1 MLSNRPKKTI
11 VVKKVERRTPDGK
24 LISTTRSKT
33 VYLVEPP
40 PSEPNTVP
48 IVTTHY
54 IRPALPL
61 YNDEEDEADS
71 GNIANIPKCS
81 RPRLTRFLDSSF
93 AEDWEPKPT
102 IYNYKWEPRR
112 IMPKDGHGNGDE
124 SWYRLENLDDCAST
138 RTKYVDWRNEG
149 DSTLFGDDWSSTDG
163 TFIKQSHLIRRPD
176 PEECCHRDGSIRRPY
191 QSRRAEVRRMSPVH
205 CWNERLRY

>member
-33 VYLVEPP
+33 VYLIEPP
-40 PSEPNTVP
+40 PVEANIAP
-48 IVTTHY
+48 IVTTQY
-54 IRPALPL
+54 MRPTLPI
-61 YNDEEDEADS
+61 YNDEEYEEDS
-71 GNIANIPKCS
+71 GYIPKYS
-81 RPRLTRFLDSSF
+81 RPRVPRFLDSSLT
-93 AEDWEPKPT
+93 EDWEPKPT

-112 IMPKDGHGNGDE
+112 IMPKNGHENGAE
-124 SWYRLENLDDCAST
+124 SWYRLEDLDERAST

-163 TFIKQSHLIRRPD
+163 TFIKQSHLVRRSD
-176 PEECCHRDGSIRRPY
+176 PLECCRRDDSIRRPY
-191 QSRRAEVRRMSPVH
+191 QSRRADVRRMSPVH
-205 CWNERLRY
+205 CCNERFRY